1 MKLKQFTKIVAVSS
15 FGSAFCLFASC
26 NDANKE
32 SAESAD
38 KPAKEQ
44 PAAPATA
51 EQVPVYIVTVSG
63 KG

>member
-1 MKLKQFTKIVAVSS
+1 MKLKQFTKVVAVSS

-26 NDANKE
+26 NDADK
-32 SAESAD
+32 ATADSAD

-44 PAAPATA
+44 PAAPAA
-51 EQVPVYIVTVSG
+51 SEQVPVYIVTVSG